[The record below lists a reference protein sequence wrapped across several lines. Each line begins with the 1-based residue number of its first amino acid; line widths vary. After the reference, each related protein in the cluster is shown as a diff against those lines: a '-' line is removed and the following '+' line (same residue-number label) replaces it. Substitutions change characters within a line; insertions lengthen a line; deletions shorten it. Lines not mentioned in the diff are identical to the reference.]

1 MAHARPHSPPC
12 PHPLIDRP
20 VTTSTMPACASE
32 LIVERRPAEFSYLR
46 GISAD
51 RLAPS
56 MLKYTIEC
64 MMIAI
69 TSAQAISINTL
80 ELRAYIL

>member
-1 MAHARPHSPPC
+1 MPDLTRKRVN
-12 PHPLIDRP
+12 DRP
-20 VTTSTMPACASE
+20 VTWHVHYAGVRVG
-32 LIVERRPAEFSYLR
+32 LIIERRPAEFSYLR

-56 MLKYTIEC
+56 ILKYTIEC

-69 TSAQAISINTL
+69 TSAQAININTF